1 MFLPSRLVSG
11 FSTAQEFGDSGRLI
25 LAACSGDNNLGAMR
39 RILIA
44 TSNPGKL
51 RDFAGAAAG
60 HAIEIA
66 GIPDFS
72 SIPAV
77 VEDGLTFEANARKKA
92 EEYSV
97 YAPGEIVVADD
108 SGLEVDALDGA
119 PGVHSARYA
128 AEHPHLADANTDD
141 ESNNARV
148 LRELK
153 GVPAEKR
160 TGRFVCVLAAAR
172 DGKALATFRGAAE
185 GIILDAPRG
194 TNGFGY
200 DPLFYFPQIQ
210 KTFAE
215 LSAEEKSKYSHRGK
229 AFREFLDW
237 CEKLPAC

>member
-1 MFLPSRLVSG
+1 
-11 FSTAQEFGDSGRLI
+11 
-25 LAACSGDNNLGAMR
+25 MR

-44 TSNPGKL
+44 TSNSGKL
-51 RDFAGAAAG
+51 RDFAGAARCHG
-60 HAIEIA
+60 VEIA

-72 SIPAV
+72 SLPAV

-92 EEYSV
+92 EAYSRYV
-97 YAPGEIVVADD
+97 SGEIVVADD
-108 SGLEVDALDGA
+108 SGLEVDALNGA

-128 AEHPHLADANTDD
+128 APDLQNRQPHQADANTDD
-141 ESNNARV
+141 EANNARL
-148 LRELK
+148 LRELINIPP
-153 GVPAEKR
+153 GRR

-172 DGKALATFRGAAE
+172 DGKTLATFLGTAE

-194 TNGFGY
+194 ANGFGY

-215 LSAEEKSKYSHRGK
+215 LTAQEKSKYSHRGA

-237 CEKLPAC
+237 CNRSACN